1 MTSTQSPP
9 APTALVLGA
18 SGAIG
23 SAIARVLAADGWE
36 LILTHRRDSEVFSRL
51 VGALSASSTSVRKV
65 KADLCD
71 QAVGE
76 ELAEAIGP
84 SPLQGVVY
92 ASGPTVRMTHIS
104 KISPAEVRR
113 QFNADTLGFY
123 TAIHALLPALRKG
136 RGALVSITSAAIDRY
151 AKKDMLSVAP
161 KAAVEAITRGIA
173 SEEGRFGVRANSIG
187 VGVIDSGLWHDL
199 KAQGAYTEE
208 YLDAARRAIALRR
221 FGTAEDIAQATR
233 FLLSPAAGW
242 ISGQLLNVDGGY
254 AL

>member
-1 MTSTQSPP
+1 MTSTQTPS
-9 APTALVLGA
+9 APTALILGA

-23 SAIARVLAADGWE
+23 SAIARVLAEDGWD
-36 LILTHRRDSEVFSRL
+36 LVLTHRRDSEAFSGL
-51 VGALSASSTSVRKV
+51 VAALSATSASVRTV
-65 KADLCD
+65 KADLTD

-76 ELAEAIGP
+76 VLAEAVGP

-92 ASGPTVRMTHIS
+92 ASGPTIRMTHIS
-104 KISPAEVRR
+104 KISPAEVRG
-113 QFNADTLGFY
+113 QFEADTLGFY
-123 TAIHALLPALRKG
+123 TAIHALIPALRKG
-136 RGALVSITSAAIDRY
+136 RGALVSITSAAINRY

-161 KAAVEAITRGIA
+161 KAAVEAMTRGIA
-173 SEEGRFGVRANSIG
+173 AEEGRFGVRANSIG

-199 KAQGAYTEE
+199 MAQGAYTEE
-208 YLDAARRAIALRR
+208 YLNAARRAIALPR

-233 FLLSPAAGW
+233 FLLSPEAGW